1 MNSER
6 EREREFECVCVC
18 ASVIS
23 LSVYL
28 KLSCDVDSLIFFHYQ
43 LRRGFPTL
51 FTLIKLFSLLF
62 LLVVVRCMLGLC
74 VAAIF

>member
-1 MNSER
+1 M
-6 EREREFECVCVC
+6 CVC

-28 KLSCDVDSLIFFHYQ
+28 KLSCDVDSLIFNYQ
-43 LRRGFPTL
+43 LHRGFPML

-62 LLVVVRCMLGLC
+62 LLVVVSCVLGLC

>member
-1 MNSER
+1 MR
-6 EREREFECVCVC
+6 EREREFECVC

-28 KLSCDVDSLIFFHYQ
+28 KLSCDVDSLFFFFHYQ
-43 LRRGFPTL
+43 LHRGFPTL

-62 LLVVVRCMLGLC
+62 LLVVVSCVLGLC